1 MHLCRGSASHGGGT
15 IGGALM
21 IVHFIGAGPGA
32 ADLITLRGRDH
43 IHNSPVCLYAGSL
56 VPKEI
61 LAHAPAG
68 AHIVNTAEMNLDE
81 IIAEIAD
88 ARAKELDVARIHS
101 GDLSIWS
108 TMAEQIRR
116 LQLLGISYDITPG
129 VPAFAAAAA
138 ALNRELTLP
147 NVSQTIILTR
157 TSTRSTPMPAGE
169 DLATLGRT
177 GATLAIHLSIMNIEQ
192 VSSELLP
199 LYGKDCPVVVVF
211 RASWPDQRILH
222 GTLSTIHGIVEA
234 SGIDRNALILVGK
247 SLQDPSFGES
257 YLYSTERDRT
267 DTSDS

>member
-1 MHLCRGSASHGGGT
+1 
-15 IGGALM
+15 M

-68 AHIVNTAEMNLDE
+68 ARIVNTAEMNLDE

-88 ARAKELDVARIHS
+88 AHEKDLDVARIHS

-116 LQLLGISYDITPG
+116 LQLLGIPYDITPG

-138 ALNRELTLP
+138 ALSRELTLP

-177 GATLAIHLSIMNIEQ
+177 GATLAIHLSIMNLEQ
-192 VSSELLP
+192 VSSELVP
-199 LYGKDCPVVVVF
+199 LYGEDCPVIVVF
-211 RASWPDQRILH
+211 RASLPDERILR

-234 SGIDRNALILVGK
+234 SGIDRNALIFVGS
-247 SLQDPSFGES
+247 SLKDAAFGDS
-257 YLYSTERDRT
+257 YLYSAQRDRIET
-267 DTSDS
+267 PED